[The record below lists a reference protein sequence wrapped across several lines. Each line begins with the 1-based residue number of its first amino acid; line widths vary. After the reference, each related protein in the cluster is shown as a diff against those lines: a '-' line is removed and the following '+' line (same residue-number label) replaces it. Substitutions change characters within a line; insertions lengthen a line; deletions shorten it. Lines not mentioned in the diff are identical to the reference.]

1 MAEPWTM
8 EQRSA
13 KQRKVSKEAE
23 RAAARLGVK
32 GVYLVAFFD
41 AGDGKHYHILNGG
54 QTPTTLKEFHLSMLS
69 MLEKLELS
77 GGEDISVQ

>member
-1 MAEPWTM
+1 MTEPWTF
-8 EQRSA
+8 EQRAA

-23 RAAARLGVK
+23 RVAARLGIK

-54 QTPTTLKEFHLSMLS
+54 STPMTIKELHLSMLS
-69 MLEKLELS
+69 TLEKLELS
-77 GGEDISVQ
+77 GGEDVSMQ